1 MKALV
6 LAGEG
11 LLPLEAVR
19 SLKEKGREVAVVAFD
34 EPAPV
39 DLQEE
44 VDGLVFFSLSQV
56 GKVLSYIKHSGA
68 SELVF
73 AGKFSRRL
81 LEKNIKFDIK
91 ALWMLARLKDRQEDT
106 IMKAITAEIETM
118 GVKVLSQLEVLAR
131 LAAAKGI
138 YSRRKPTRA
147 ELDDIDFGFEKG
159 KGIAGLDIGQSII
172 VKKKSVIAVEAIEG
186 TDLSIVRAGELTNNG
201 GFTFVKVAK
210 PMQDYRFDMPVIGM
224 RTLKLF
230 AEAKGAVLALEANST
245 LILDFEDCVKF
256 ADENGFVFMAV

>member
-1 MKALV
+1 MKTIV

-19 SLKEKGREVAVVAFD
+19 NLKEKGQNVTVIAFED
-34 EPAPV
+34 PAPV
-39 DLQEE
+39 DLKEE
-44 VDGLVFFSLSQV
+44 ADEIVFFSLTQV
-56 GKVLSYIKHSGA
+56 GKVLSFIKQSGA

-81 LEKNIKFDIK
+81 LEKNLKFDLK

-106 IMKAITAEIETM
+106 IMRAIIVEIEAM
-118 GVKVLSQLEVLAR
+118 GVKILSQLEVLTK
-131 LAAAKGI
+131 LAAKKGV
-138 YSRRKPTRA
+138 YSKRKPTRA

-159 KGIAGLDIGQSII
+159 KGVAGLDIGQSII

-186 TDLSIVRAGELTNNG
+186 TDLAIVRAGELTNNG

-256 ADENGFVFMAV
+256 ADENGFVFMSV